1 MLYNTLPQNVIPA
14 CLPEPVEGLKDK
26 SAERAIPGI
35 FSRMWLLYSRA
46 SDRRTLNNIHH
57 EARIVYVKFFQ

>member
-1 MLYNTLPQNVIPA
+1 MLYNALPQNVIPA

-35 FSRMWLLYSRA
+35 YGRMWLLSSRA
-46 SDRRTLNNIHH
+46 HPQAQHDTSDRRTLNK
-57 EARIVYVKFFQ
+57 YSS